1 VVGSLFF
8 YSQRK
13 ELTMRVTITNELIQ
27 GVRCPDDKKKIELVP
42 TAAETRGW
50 YLECARGCPGQGIHR
65 FRYKC
70 PSTGKTKH
78 IRIGSTN
85 EISLVDAMAKAREFR
100 QRLDAGLEPV
110 VIETPKPTMPTLI
123 RFFEDEAI
131 PYLKTRKRGWE
142 KDQQIFN
149 YRLKKEFGDMKLDE
163 ITRPH
168 AQSYLTRL
176 IERDKLAPATANH
189 HVKLLRQV
197 LNIALDWD
205 IISKNPV
212 ARVRLLPI
220 SNNAER
226 YMTEEQLGKLLDVLA
241 TYPARNACNV
251 ALFLLST
258 GARLNE
264 ALSAKWENIDR
275 EHRVWRIPA
284 ADSKS
289 KRVRAV
295 PLGDVA
301 LEVLDQLGSE
311 GQHEWLFVT
320 GGRRYRH
327 MHQVWNRIRNKAGMP
342 WLRVH
347 DLRHAAAQLMIN
359 AGRTL
364 YEVQAVLGH
373 ASPQITTRYATLSTR
388 TLQDAVGQVSKAI
401 SDARERAG

>member
-1 VVGSLFF
+1 VSA
-8 YSQRK
+8 
-13 ELTMRVTITNELIQ
+13 IT
-27 GVRCPDDKKKIELVP
+27 GPTVRLRRNTHV
-42 TAAETRGW
+42 
-50 YLECARGCPGQGIHR
+50 YR

-70 PSTGKTKH
+70 PTTNKTKH
-78 IRIGSTN
+78 LRIGGTG
-85 EISLVDAMAKAREFR
+85 EISLLDAMTKAKEYR
-100 QRLDAGLEPV
+100 QRLDAGLEPM
-110 VIETPKPTMPTLI
+110 IEERPQPTMPTLT
-123 RFFEDEAI
+123 RFFEDSYI
-131 PYLKTRKRGWE
+131 PYAKTRKRGWE

-149 YRLKKEFGDMKLDE
+149 YRLKTEFGDLKLDE
-163 ITRPH
+163 ITRQA
-168 AQSYLTRL
+168 AQGYLTRL
-176 IERDKLAPATANH
+176 IEDEKLAPATANH

-197 LNIALDWD
+197 LNIALDWEV
-205 IISKNPV
+205 ISKNPV
-212 ARVRLLPI
+212 AKVRLLPI

-226 YMTEEQLGKLLDVLA
+226 YMTEEQLGKLLEVLA

-275 EHRVWRIPA
+275 EHRLWRIPA

-311 GQHEWLFVT
+311 GKHEYLFVKKN
-320 GGRRYRH
+320 GKRYRH
-327 MHQVWNRIRNKAGMP
+327 LHQVWSRIRKQAGMP

-373 ASPQITTRYATLSTR
+373 ASPQVTTRYATLSAQ

-401 SDARERAG
+401 SEARERAG

>member
-1 VVGSLFF
+1 
-8 YSQRK
+8 
-13 ELTMRVTITNELIQ
+13 MRVTLTEDFIRTGL
-27 GVRCPDDKKKIELVP
+27 RCPDGLKKTEFVH
-42 TAAETRGW
+42 TGTETRGL
-50 YLECARGCPGQGIHR
+50 YIEVARGTPGVGVWR
-65 FRYKC
+65 LRYKC
-70 PSTGKTKH
+70 STSGTTKH
-78 IRIGSTN
+78 IRIGSTA
-85 EISLVDAMAKAREFR
+85 EVTLLAAFEQAKEFR

-110 VIETPKPTMPTLI
+110 VIETPKPTMPTLT

-176 IERDKLAPATANH
+176 IEKDKLAPATANH

-226 YMTEEQLGKLLDVLA
+226 YMTEEQLGKLLEVLA

-289 KRVRAV
+289 KKVRAV
-295 PLGDVA
+295 PLGDIA

-311 GQHEWLFVT
+311 EKQGFVFVKKN
-320 GGRRYRH
+320 GEPLRH
-327 MHQVWNRIRNKAGMP
+327 LHQVWSRIRKQAGMP

-401 SDARERAG
+401 SEARERAG